1 MEGCGAHYSKKKG
14 DDTMSAV
21 ARDYAFI
28 VKAPDKSK
36 QVPVISKSRIEQAK
50 KNVAPL
56 TEKRHGIK
64 T

>member
-1 MEGCGAHYSKKKG
+1 
-14 DDTMSAV
+14 MSAV

-28 VKAPDKSK
+28 VKSTDKQK